1 MKRLVLS
8 AIALS
13 MLALPISQA
22 NAGPRNDQSRYEQQ
36 QNVWKKKPGHDA
48 NRHYRQN
55 GRHAESHRW
64 ERGHRVPAWQ
74 RKQAVRDYHRYGLR
88 RPGHGQQWVRVD
100 NDFLLISI
108 ASGLIGGIIAA
119 QY

>member
-1 MKRLVLS
+1 MKRIVLS
-8 AIALS
+8 AVAFS
-13 MLALPISQA
+13 MLALPVAQA
-22 NAGPRNDQSRYEQQ
+22 QAAPRNDAPRYERQDS
-36 QNVWKKKPGHDA
+36 NWNKKPGFERKA
-48 NRHYRQN
+48 VVKKKIVKKK
-55 GRHAESHRW
+55 RW
-64 ERGHRVPAWQ
+64 VRGERVPSWQ